1 MRAITLTCA
10 SVLAL
15 AASPVLAQSSSQS
28 GQQQGNTGSDSQ
40 TATAMTQQKLQSD
53 LKKAGFTNISV
64 LDAAYLVQAD
74 TSDGNQVMML
84 INPPTGS
91 AGAGGSGSSGSSS
104 GSSST
109 SSTSSQ

>member
-15 AASPVLAQSSSQS
+15 AASPVLAQSSSKS
-28 GQQQGNTGSDSQ
+28 GQQQNNAGTGSQ
-40 TATAMTQQKLQSD
+40 TATAMTQQKLQDD

-74 TSDGNQVMML
+74 TSDGNEVMML
-84 INPPTGS
+84 INPPAGS
-91 AGAGGSGSSGSSS
+91 AGSSGS

-109 SSTSSQ
+109 SSGSGTKSSSSSQ